1 MGQLGGPVGDP
12 LIDERIPRAA
22 ASSYDI
28 AIVGTRGV
36 PANYG
41 GFETFAEE
49 LGARLVTRGH
59 SVTVYGRAA
68 YVGRHPRVHRGIRVV
83 PVRAPRGK
91 HLETPLHTLVSA
103 LRARGAGHDVVL
115 VCNAANAFA
124 LPLFKAPTVLNLDG
138 IERMRR
144 KWGWAGRLWSR
155 VSERLAMAMAD
166 APVADAAVIHDY
178 YARRHGRELSTIAYG
193 GDHAPADLDPAIL
206 DRYGLKPGEYV
217 LVVGRL
223 EPENNALLVIN
234 AYRRVSG
241 NKLLAV
247 VGDAPYADGYRREVL
262 QAAGRRVRCL
272 GGVYGADY
280 FALQRYAACYVAAGE
295 VGGTHPSVLEAMCDG
310 GPIVAND
317 VPEHRE
323 VLGEAALYYVPDNE
337 ASLAQRI
344 EEVLG
349 DRARAKALV
358 EAARARIRERYRW
371 AAIVTQYE
379 ALFAQLCAGGK
390 KA

>member
-1 MGQLGGPVGDP
+1 MGDP
-12 LIDERIPRAA
+12 LIRERAQHVDPGAV
-22 ASSYDI
+22 YDI

-49 LGARLVTRGH
+49 LGARLVGRGH
-59 SVTVYGRAA
+59 RVTVYGRAN
-68 YVGRHPRVHRGIRVV
+68 YVGKRPRVHRGIHVV

-91 HLETPLHTLVSA
+91 HVETPLHTLVSA

-115 VCNAANAFA
+115 LCNAANAFA
-124 LPLFKAPTVLNLDG
+124 LPLFDAPTVLNLDG

-155 VSERLAMAMAD
+155 LSESLAMRLAD
-166 APVADAAVIHDY
+166 APVADARVIQDY
-178 YARRHGRELSTIAYG
+178 YARRHGRQLERIAYG
-193 GDHAPADLDPAIL
+193 GDHAPPGVDDVATLQ
-206 DRYGLKPGEYV
+206 RYGLRPREYV
-217 LVVGRL
+217 LAVGRL
-223 EPENNALLVIN
+223 EPENNALFVVN

-241 NKLLAV
+241 SKLLAV
-247 VGDAPYADGYRREVL
+247 VGDAPYAEGYRRQVIHD
-262 QAAGRRVRCL
+262 AGRRVRCL
-272 GGVYGADY
+272 GAVYGPDY
-280 FALQRYAACYVAAGE
+280 FTLQRHAACYVAAGE
-295 VGGTHPSVLEAMCDG
+295 VGGTHPSVLEAMTEG

-323 VLGEAALYYVPDNE
+323 VLGDAALYYVPENE

-349 DRARAKALV
+349 DPRRARELVERARARV
-358 EAARARIRERYRW
+358 DERYRW
-371 AAIVTQYE
+371 STVVSQYE
-379 ALFAQLCAGGK
+379 ALFARLCAERRNP
-390 KA
+390 